1 MDRLDHRSD
10 TPWGGCDRLQ
20 GRGYRVGGGYAQKET
35 ANRYLLGFSRDACL
49 RTAVEF
55 EQFACSYLRD
65 LFIGDRGG
73 AQSRVGD
80 LDCDFHGVGVLTEGF
95 RELFTQ
101 FVRFR
106 QFFRHC
112 D

>member
-1 MDRLDHRSD
+1 MDRSVDAHWPL
-10 TPWGGCDRLQ
+10 CDRSQ
-20 GRGYRVGGGYAQKET
+20 GRGYRVGGKNQKKT

-80 LDCDFHGVGVLTEGF
+80 LDCDLHSAGVLTEGF
-95 RELFTQ
+95 REFVAQ
-101 FVRFR
+101 VVRFR